1 MNPLLFHCPKTD
13 REIETG
19 IDINY
24 SSLRNV
30 QPVTIRL
37 FCPLCEH
44 LHEWKLSEGWIGEPH
59 VAEPPQLAAWS
70 PCRQS

>member
-1 MNPLLFHCPKTD
+1 MNPLLFHCPTTGRD
-13 REIETG
+13 IQTG

-37 FCPLCEH
+37 LCPLCEEP
-44 LHEWKLSEGWIGEPH
+44 HEWNLSEGWIGAPYLPE
-59 VAEPPQLAAWS
+59 APQLEAWS
-70 PCRQS
+70 PCRQL